1 MQWKYYRI
9 NKNNNIEKSSIVSIK
24 KKNKKK
30 IKLKI
35 CKIYMQNVYKK
46 FIIIFIIFINIIL
59 IIHKFIILYIIYIYY
74 NFTFTIFKKNIS
86 FFYNEKIFFINYI
99 LIV

>member
-1 MQWKYYRI
+1 
-9 NKNNNIEKSSIVSIK
+9 
-24 KKNKKK
+24 
-30 IKLKI
+30 
-35 CKIYMQNVYKK
+35 MQNVYKK

-74 NFTFTIFKKNIS
+74 NFTFTIFKKNIF